1 MVLVLFVFVH
11 IDSASASPITD
22 CQIIKN
28 VAGSPKKSIPKIVC
42 PLRNVVKGGIERAS
56 SPVNKSPNLRLSIF
70 MKILFIVNVNSPDK
84 TQIAKTEY
92 FPKNVCPKNSANG
105 TEIKNKI
112 TVSIA
117 LNKNA

>member
-42 PLRNVVKGGIERAS
+42 PLRNVVKGANLYLSNNVG
-56 SPVNKSPNLRLSIF
+56 NK
-70 MKILFIVNVNSPDK
+70 K
-84 TQIAKTEY
+84 
-92 FPKNVCPKNSANG
+92 ANE
-105 TEIKNKI
+105 TISK
-112 TVSIA
+112 
-117 LNKNA
+117 